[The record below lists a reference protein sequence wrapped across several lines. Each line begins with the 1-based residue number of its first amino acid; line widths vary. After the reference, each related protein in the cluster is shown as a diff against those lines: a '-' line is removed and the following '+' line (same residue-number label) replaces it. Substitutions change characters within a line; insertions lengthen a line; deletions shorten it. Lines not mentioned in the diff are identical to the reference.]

1 MFGYVIVNERQLSED
16 EHRRMRAFYCGVCR
30 ALKKRYG
37 LSGQMTLS
45 FDMAFLAMLLSSL
58 YEPETAET
66 EGRCAVHPK
75 EKHRFFSNEWIDYAA
90 DMDVALFYFKCLDS
104 WQDEK
109 SLPARSM
116 ERMLKK
122 GYESVRERWPR
133 PCETIRRETEEQ
145 ARLEKT
151 GCADLDALC
160 APTGEMLAEIF
171 ACRDDR
177 WADALR
183 RMAKALGAF
192 IYLMDAYEDMDKD
205 ARSGAFN
212 PLLARRDE
220 PGFEDGVRDTLTM
233 MAAECAAAFE
243 TLPLESD
250 LGILRNTLYSGIWTK
265 YEGIRQKKA
274 KAGKEKLDDH

>member
-58 YEPETAET
+58 YEPETEQT
-66 EGRCAVHPK
+66 QGRCAVHPK
-75 EKHRFFSNEWIDYAA
+75 EKHLFFSNEWIDYSA

-122 GYESVRERWPR
+122 GYERVRERWPR
-133 PCETIRRETEEQ
+133 QCETIQRATEEQ
-145 ARLEKT
+145 ARLERRAARIWT
-151 GCADLDALC
+151 RCAGR
-160 APTGEMLAEIF
+160 P
-171 ACRDDR
+171 
-177 WADALR
+177 
-183 RMAKALGAF
+183 
-192 IYLMDAYEDMDKD
+192 
-205 ARSGAFN
+205 ARCWLKFS
-212 PLLARRDE
+212 P
-220 PGFEDGVRDTLTM
+220 
-233 MAAECAAAFE
+233 AAAIAGR
-243 TLPLESD
+243 TLCGAWRKRSARLS
-250 LGILRNTLYSGIWTK
+250 T
-265 YEGIRQKKA
+265 
-274 KAGKEKLDDH
+274 